1 MAVNTMKAKL
11 IRIVLIVVA
20 STFLLAGPAFAYLDP
35 GTMTLILNTIA
46 AAFFGAIYMVKLR
59 WHQVKAFFKG
69 KRGETDDPTDGE
81 PVEK

>member
-1 MAVNTMKAKL
+1 MAVNTMNAKL
-11 IRIVLIVVA
+11 VRIALLVVA

-35 GTMTLILNTIA
+35 GTMTLIFNTIA

-69 KRGETDDPTDGE
+69 KRGEADSPPDGDPT
-81 PVEK
+81 EK